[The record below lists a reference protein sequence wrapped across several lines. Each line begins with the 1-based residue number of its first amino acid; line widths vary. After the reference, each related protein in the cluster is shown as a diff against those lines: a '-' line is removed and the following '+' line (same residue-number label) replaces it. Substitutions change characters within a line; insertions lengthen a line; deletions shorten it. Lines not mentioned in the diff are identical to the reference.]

1 MPTPTNTSIGA
12 LFLRWYLVQRP
23 GKIVRE
29 YVAYAAAFG
38 SMFSIIFLLKTL
50 FAPWKSI
57 RDSYPTKGFDLTAI
71 LQTLTLNI
79 TARAIGCIIRL
90 GALVFGALLQAA
102 LFAGFSLYIL
112 LWLVFPLVAFLAIP
126 FLVYVSL

>member
-1 MPTPTNTSIGA
+1 MHSTNTSIGS
-12 LFLRWYLVQRP
+12 LFVRWYLVQRP
-23 GKIVRE
+23 AEIMRE

-57 RDSYPTKGFDLTAI
+57 RDAYPTKGFDIAAI

-79 TARAIGCIIRL
+79 TARVIGCIIRL
-90 GALVFGALLQAA
+90 GALLFGVLLQAA
-102 LFAGFSLYIL
+102 LFAGFSFYIL
-112 LWLVFPLVAFLAIP
+112 LWVAFPVIGLFAVP
-126 FLVYVSL
+126 FLFYVSF